1 MAEMEKKGQTGI
13 NMIIPG
19 VLTLALAAI
28 ILIFALMMTQGLF
41 DSSTVKHAYTS
52 RVKNETIVTVTEVAH
67 NIAHRGDCGFIMV
80 SGAVVINATTNKLIP
95 STNYTL
101 DLTQGTI
108 YYNGPVNEQGFNN
121 SNWNISYSYKY
132 GTTSCTAT
140 NKTMIGLG
148 KFGDYWD
155 LMVLAII
162 ITVIISLLLIVFAG
176 RKVQ

>member
-1 MAEMEKKGQTGI
+1 
-13 NMIIPG
+13 MIIPG

-52 RVKNETIVTVTEVAH
+52 PVKNETLTTVTEAIHNVAM
-67 NIAHRGDCGFIMV
+67 RGSCGFIML
-80 SGAVVINATTNKLIP
+80 SGAVVTNATTNTLIP
-95 STNYTL
+95 ATNYTL
-101 DLTQGTI
+101 DTTQGTI
-108 YYNGPVNEQGFNN
+108 YFSGNAAEANGFNN
-121 SNWNISYSYKY
+121 SNWNISYSYQY
-132 GTTSCTAT
+132 GLTSCTAT

-162 ITVIISLLLIVFAG
+162 ITVIISLLLVVFAG